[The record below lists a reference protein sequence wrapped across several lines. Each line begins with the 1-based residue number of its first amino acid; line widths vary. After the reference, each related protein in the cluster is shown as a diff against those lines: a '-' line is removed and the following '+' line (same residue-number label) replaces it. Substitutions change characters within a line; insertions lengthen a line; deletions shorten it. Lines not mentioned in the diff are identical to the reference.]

1 MAMSTNY
8 MAMSTKYIHV
18 HKICMDSQFHT
29 QANEKDAKLVFN
41 MDEREQRDK

>member
-1 MAMSTNY
+1 MFTRYAW
-8 MAMSTKYIHV
+8 I
-18 HKICMDSQFHT
+18 HT